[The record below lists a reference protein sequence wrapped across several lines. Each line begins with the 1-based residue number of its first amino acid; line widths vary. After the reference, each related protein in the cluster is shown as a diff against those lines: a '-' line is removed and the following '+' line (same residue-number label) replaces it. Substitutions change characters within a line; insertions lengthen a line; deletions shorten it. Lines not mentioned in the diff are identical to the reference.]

1 MSNPRKNPR
10 ILMVTPEITYLP
22 ETMCPVS
29 LKAKVGGLADVTSA
43 LVQNLSEQGIDVH
56 LAIPNYRHIFR
67 SQLSVSQQSVF
78 DRFQTEKSPENR
90 VHLAEDRVF
99 YYDWEVYARDW
110 HENARRAMIF
120 QREVVNNI
128 IPRVQP
134 DIIHCNDWTTGLLP
148 AAVRKMGIPCLFTI
162 HNIHTYKATLG
173 FIEYMGMDAASF
185 WHYLYYQR
193 PPYNYEETRDSNP
206 VDFLTSGIY
215 AAHFVNTV
223 GPTFLNEVA
232 DGKHSFVDYSIQTEL
247 RHKRAADCATGIL
260 NAPDPVFNPSTDK
273 ILPYRYGVSDHA
285 EGKRQNK
292 LYLQQLLGLKQ
303 DADAPVFFWP
313 SRLDPIQKGCQLL
326 ADILY
331 RIISEYWEQNLQMVF
346 VANGEYQHIFR
357 NIVRFHRIEDRV
369 VVRDFSEYLEH
380 LSYAASDFVLMPSKF
395 EPCGLPQMIAPIYGS
410 LPVAHDTGGIHDTI
424 DHLDAANNS
433 GNGFLFKTFDANG
446 LFWAIRQAM
455 RFYNLPQHIKA
466 AQVDR
471 IMAESAARFTHSATA
486 RNYIDLYEKML
497 ARPLIT

>member
-1 MSNPRKNPR
+1 MNNPRKNPR

-22 ETMCPVS
+22 ENMCPVS

-56 LAIPNYRHIFR
+56 LTIPNYRHIFR
-67 SQLSVSQQSVF
+67 SQLSPSVQAMF
-78 DRFQTEKSPENR
+78 DRFQIEKSPENR
-90 VHLAEDRVF
+90 VHLAEDRAF
-99 YYDWEVYARDW
+99 YYGWEVYAQDW
-110 HENARRAMIF
+110 HENARRALIF
-120 QREVVNNI
+120 QREVINNV
-128 IPRVQP
+128 IPKVQP

-148 AAVRKMGIPCLFTI
+148 AAARKMGIPCLFTI

-173 FIEYMGMDAASF
+173 FIEYMGMDAARF

-206 VDFLTSGIY
+206 VDFLTSGIH
-215 AAHFVNTV
+215 ASHFVNTV
-223 GPTFLNEVA
+223 GPAFLNEIA
-232 DGKHSFVDYSIQTEL
+232 DGRHSFVDYSIQTEL

-273 ILPYRYGVSDHA
+273 ILPHKYGIADHV

-292 LYLQQLLGLKQ
+292 LYLQQLLGLTQ
-303 DADAPVFFWP
+303 DADAPMFFWP
-313 SRLDPIQKGCQLL
+313 SRLDPIQKGCSLL

-331 RIISEYWEQNLQMVF
+331 RVIAEYWEQNLQMVF
-346 VANGEYQHIFR
+346 VASGEYQHIFR
-357 NIVRFHRIEDRV
+357 NIVRFHRIQERG
-369 VVRDFSEYLEH
+369 VVRDFSEYLDH
-380 LSYAASDFVLMPSKF
+380 LSYAASDFILMPSKF

-410 LPVAHDTGGIHDTI
+410 LPVAHDTGGLHDTI
-424 DHLDAANNS
+424 EHFNAENNS
-433 GNGFLFKTFDANG
+433 GNGFLFNVFDANG

-455 RFYNLPQHIKA
+455 SFYNLPVNIRNMQIE
-466 AQVDR
+466 R
-471 IMAESAARFTHSATA
+471 IMAESAVRFTHSATA

-497 ARPLIT
+497 ERPLIT